1 MPHDDRYAH
10 LATGQASS
18 TILIVD
24 DEPGAC
30 QTLEALLLNQGY
42 HLALATSGQQALAMA
57 AELAPDVIL
66 LDVMMPDMDGFE
78 VCRRL
83 RSDPRLAIVP
93 VIMVTALDD
102 RGSRLQGLAAGADDF
117 VSKPFDR
124 AELRARVR
132 TITQLNR
139 YRRLLAE
146 QARFEWV
153 VQNARDGY
161 LVTKQDGE
169 LIYANPQACA
179 YLGLSP
185 EEGRMAEIQA
195 GVSRRFVD
203 LARQQYHCEPQ
214 NAWAAWGSAD
224 AGSPLYLVRPESHT
238 AQAFW
243 LQVDVFNLSSQLA
256 RERLIRLQDVTLQ
269 MTLRRNVWDFHS
281 AINHKLRSP
290 LVIMLNSLE
299 LQVREMAD
307 LSSAEVAELS
317 RLALKSVTRLRD
329 NIGDILQYLNA
340 CAMAKSGECFKL
352 SRLEA
357 MVDEI
362 VTYEGLSTV
371 NVSLQDDLTQTSL
384 VLSERA
390 IELILWELVENAK
403 KFHPS
408 RAPSVDV
415 AAYRSALGEATLKV
429 SDDGLTLSPEQLAC
443 LWIPYY
449 QGEKFFTGQTEGMG
463 LGLPMVAALTW
474 EVGGD
479 CRLYNRPDGPGVVVE
494 LTVPLAE
501 PDPGATHLG

>member
-1 MPHDDRYAH
+1 MAHDDRNAN
-10 LATGQASS
+10 LSTGQASS
-18 TILIVD
+18 TVLIVD

-42 HLALATSGQQALAMA
+42 HLALAINGQQALALA
-57 AELAPDVIL
+57 AELDPDVIL

-83 RSDPRLAIVP
+83 RSDPRLATVP

-102 RGSRLQGLAAGADDF
+102 RESRLQGLSAGADDF

-124 AELRARVR
+124 AELRVRVR

-146 QARFEWV
+146 RARFEWV
-153 VQNARDGY
+153 VENARDGY
-161 LVTKQDGE
+161 LVTNQDDE
-169 LIYANPQACA
+169 LIYANPQACV

-185 EEGRMAEIQA
+185 EEGQAAEIQA
-195 GVSRRFVD
+195 RPSRRFLD
-203 LARQQYHCEPQ
+203 LARQQYCCEPQ
-214 NAWAAWGSAD
+214 TVWVAWGAASAP
-224 AGSPLYLVRPESHT
+224 SPLYLVRPESHT

-243 LQVDVFNLSSQLA
+243 LQVDVFKLSSQLA
-256 RERLIRLQDVTLQ
+256 GERLIRLQDVTLQ
-269 MTLRRNVWDFHS
+269 MALRRNVWDFHS
-281 AINHKLRSP
+281 AVNHKLRSP

-307 LSSAEVAELS
+307 LSGAEVAELS

-340 CAMAKSGECFKL
+340 CAMAESSERFKFSGLK
-352 SRLEA
+352 A
-357 MVDEI
+357 MVNEI
-362 VTYEGLSTV
+362 ATYEGVSTV
-371 NVSLQDDLTQTSL
+371 EVSLQDDLAQASL

-390 IELILWELVENAK
+390 VELILWELVGNAK

-408 RAPSVDV
+408 RAPSIEVV
-415 AAYRSALGEATLKV
+415 AYRSAPDEATLKV
-429 SDDGLTLSPEQLAC
+429 IDDGLTLSPGQLAY

-463 LGLPMVAALTW
+463 LGLPMVATLIW
-474 EVGGD
+474 GVGGA

-494 LTVPLAE
+494 VTVPLAE
-501 PDPGATHLG
+501 AV